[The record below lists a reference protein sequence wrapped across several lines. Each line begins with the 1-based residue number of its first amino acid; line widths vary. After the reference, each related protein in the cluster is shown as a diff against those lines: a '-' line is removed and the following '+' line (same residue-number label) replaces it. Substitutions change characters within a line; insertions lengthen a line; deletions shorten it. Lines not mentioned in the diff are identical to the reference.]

1 MQARSVRF
9 RPSRF
14 AREASTPPSTLPY
27 ARRQTAHGS
36 LVSTLLLDFSYSAI
50 STIHTALLQY
60 SPMYA
65 DEHTSI
71 LSNGQFLLQG
81 LYPEDG
87 NEDYGHGSMY
97 ASTRPILAPTRP
109 EARPVF
115 TREVSAERGVRLPG
129 GSRLQGVARVSI
141 YLSEDAAYD
150 AKPET
155 EVQPGAHPTMLYH
168 ALSASRQI
176 ATRYRVTFHLLEQ
189 WQKLSWGIACT
200 R

>member
-1 MQARSVRF
+1 MLCYEMCR
-9 RPSRF
+9 
-14 AREASTPPSTLPY
+14 
-27 ARRQTAHGS
+27 
-36 LVSTLLLDFSYSAI
+36 VS
-50 STIHTALLQY
+50 
-60 SPMYA
+60 
-65 DEHTSI
+65 
-71 LSNGQFLLQG
+71 LQG

-155 EVQPGAHPTMLYH
+155 EVQQA
-168 ALSASRQI
+168 ASPPHVVSRTVCLT
-176 ATRYRVTFHLLEQ
+176 AD
-189 WQKLSWGIACT
+189 CN
-200 R
+200 